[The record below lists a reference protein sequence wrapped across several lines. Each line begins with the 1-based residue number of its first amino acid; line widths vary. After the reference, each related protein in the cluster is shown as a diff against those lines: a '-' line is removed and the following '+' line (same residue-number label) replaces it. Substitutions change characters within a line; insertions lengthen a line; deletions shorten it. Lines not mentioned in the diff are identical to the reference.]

1 MNMRRFTCQS
11 FDATSCMVPDCRSV
25 TIRGSSD
32 QTLVDHT
39 RLLSNTKYI
48 RLAERRGYVLP
59 ASRRP
64 SSTAANS
71 VIKLDQKAIPLSTSN
86 HVFQAGVTSFSIDLE
101 TKRVIVM
108 GHVSPVAVLESISKA
123 TDRARNWERRRPE
136 VAGGDRK
143 LQKVGYEIR
152 GAVDCKEPL
161 NVKFSRKEKLGLRG
175 EGGTGKNW
183 RFQKSVPELY
193 QIVTTSGDFSV
204 ISTTR
209 GDLSF
214 FCGDNTEIAN

>member
-48 RLAERRGYVLP
+48 RLPERRGYVLP

-86 HVFQAGVTSFSIDLE
+86 HVFQVVVMRVSIHCQGCAGKVKKHLSKMEGVTSFSIDLE

-108 GHVSPVAVLESISKA
+108 GHVSPVAVLESMSKVKKA
-123 TDRARNWERRRPE
+123 EFWAPNLIPITRN
-136 VAGGDRK
+136 
-143 LQKVGYEIR
+143 
-152 GAVDCKEPL
+152 
-161 NVKFSRKEKLGLRG
+161 
-175 EGGTGKNW
+175 
-183 RFQKSVPELY
+183 
-193 QIVTTSGDFSV
+193 
-204 ISTTR
+204 
-209 GDLSF
+209 
-214 FCGDNTEIAN
+214 